1 MLNYKEILY
10 SCSLGAFR
18 PHKTVKSNKNGFI
31 WCCIIYIP
39 HQMLTVLKY
48 IALIGTFFI
57 YTTSGVFSKLASQ
70 REFLSPGYIAFLACT
85 VGVLGIYAVLWQQII
100 KRMDVS
106 LAYMFKG
113 TGVVF
118 GPMLAHF
125 VFGEAITTTNM
136 VGAAII
142 ICGITLYARPRC
154 STRSH
159 SLTCLSQRWPRCS

>member
-1 MLNYKEILY
+1 M
-10 SCSLGAFR
+10 
-18 PHKTVKSNKNGFI
+18 KS
-31 WCCIIYIP
+31 
-39 HQMLTVLKY
+39 MLTVLKY

-70 REFLSPGYIAFLACT
+70 QDFVSLLYLVFLCGSVA
-85 VGVLGIYAVLWQQII
+85 VLGIYAVLWQQII

-118 GPMLAHF
+118 GLMLALF

-136 VGAAII
+136 VGAAI
-142 ICGITLYARPRC
+142 
-154 STRSH
+154 SS
-159 SLTCLSQRWPRCS
+159 

>member
-1 MLNYKEILY
+1 
-10 SCSLGAFR
+10 
-18 PHKTVKSNKNGFI
+18 
-31 WCCIIYIP
+31 
-39 HQMLTVLKY
+39 MLTVLKY

-70 REFLSPGYIAFLACT
+70 REFLSPGYIAFLGCT

-118 GPMLAHF
+118 GNARTPCVWRGNHHDEHRRGGNHLQPVRIPYFCQIQHLLSDSKF
-125 VFGEAITTTNM
+125 IFSYHSNTSK
-136 VGAAII
+136 
-142 ICGITLYARPRC
+142 YALSFF
-154 STRSH
+154 ST
-159 SLTCLSQRWPRCS
+159 

>member
-1 MLNYKEILY
+1 MVKVHTLYALY
-10 SCSLGAFR
+10 SAMASMSLSYSPSAKAF
-18 PHKTVKSNKNGFI
+18 TALSSLFMNILGFFFGKF
-31 WCCIIYIP
+31 YIP

-57 YTTSGVFSKLASQ
+57 YTSSGVFSKLASQ
-70 REFLSPGYIAFLACT
+70 REFLSPGYIVFLGCT

-118 GPMLAHF
+118 GLLLAHY
-125 VFGEAITTTNM
+125 VFGEAITTTNI
-136 VGAAII
+136 VGA
-142 ICGITLYARPRC
+142 GT
-154 STRSH
+154 TN
-159 SLTCLSQRWPRCS
+159 

>member
-1 MLNYKEILY
+1 MSTIKYKFAGGICQY
-10 SCSLGAFR
+10 
-18 PHKTVKSNKNGFI
+18 
-31 WCCIIYIP
+31 
-39 HQMLTVLKY
+39 LKWEKH
-48 IALIGTFFI
+48 
-57 YTTSGVFSKLASQ
+57 TTSGVFSKLASQ
-70 REFLSPGYIAFLACT
+70 REFLSLGYIAFLACT

-118 GPMLAHF
+118 GLMLAHF
-125 VFGEAITTTNM
+125 VFGEAITTTNI

-159 SLTCLSQRWPRCS
+159 YSTSLSRRWPRCF

>member
-1 MLNYKEILY
+1 MPK
-10 SCSLGAFR
+10 
-18 PHKTVKSNKNGFI
+18 
-31 WCCIIYIP
+31 
-39 HQMLTVLKY
+39 MLTVLKY

-70 REFLSPGYIAFLACT
+70 QVFLSPGYIAFLACT

-118 GPMLAHF
+118 GLLLAHI

-142 ICGITLYARPRC
+142 ICGITLYARP
-154 STRSH
+154 
-159 SLTCLSQRWPRCS
+159 

>member
-1 MLNYKEILY
+1 M
-10 SCSLGAFR
+10 
-18 PHKTVKSNKNGFI
+18 VKLNKNDVI
-31 WCCIIYIP
+31 RRSIIYIP
-39 HQMLTVLKY
+39 HQMFTVLKY

-70 REFLSPGYIAFLACT
+70 REFLSLGYIAFLVCT

-118 GPMLAHF
+118 FWERFLK
-125 VFGEAITTTNM
+125 
-136 VGAAII
+136 
-142 ICGITLYARPRC
+142 RP
-154 STRSH
+154 
-159 SLTCLSQRWPRCS
+159 

>member
-1 MLNYKEILY
+1 
-10 SCSLGAFR
+10 
-18 PHKTVKSNKNGFI
+18 
-31 WCCIIYIP
+31 
-39 HQMLTVLKY
+39 MLTVLKY

-57 YTTSGVFSKLASQ
+57 YTSSGVFSKLASQ
-70 REFLSPGYIAFLACT
+70 QEILSLEYIAFLACT

-118 GPMLAHF
+118 GLMLAHF
-125 VFGEAITTTNM
+125 VFGEAITTTNI

-142 ICGITLYARPRC
+142 ICGITLYARA
-154 STRSH
+154 
-159 SLTCLSQRWPRCS
+159 